1 DDDTQLPGGKLV
13 PRAGDTYILWNI
25 RMPDEYYR
33 LAEEEFAVAVD
44 EYNRDHWLD
53 IAAYKAP
60 TDPVYIEEHGI
71 DLFVGRRVKLESRKY
86 FPEKGYRQSRITK
99 ISRKVNEPGQMDIEI
114 SDALQ
119 VGKFDKVTDSI
130 GALKSYTK
138 SKTEGAALP
147 DIIRS
152 WDKTLPTDNNLFSA

>member
-1 DDDTQLPGGKLV
+1 
-13 PRAGDTYILWNI
+13 
-25 RMPDEYYR
+25 M
-33 LAEEEFAVAVD
+33 
-44 EYNRDHWLD
+44 
-53 IAAYKAP
+53 
-60 TDPVYIEEHGI
+60 
-71 DLFVGRRVKLESRKY
+71 KLESRKY

-138 SKTEGAALP
+138 SKTEGAAFRTSYEAGTRRCP
-147 DIIRS
+147 RTTTCFPPGAARKS
-152 WDKTLPTDNNLFSA
+152 S

>member
-1 DDDTQLPGGKLV
+1 MC
-13 PRAGDTYILWNI
+13 I
-25 RMPDEYYR
+25 RDR
-33 LAEEEFAVAVD
+33 
-44 EYNRDHWLD
+44 
-53 IAAYKAP
+53 
-60 TDPVYIEEHGI
+60 
-71 DLFVGRRVKLESRKY
+71 
-86 FPEKGYRQSRITK
+86 
-99 ISRKVNEPGQMDIEI
+99 I

-152 WDKTLPTDNNLFSA
+152 WDKTLDVYKRQGLQRYDNARKRYDADAVSWCHGNVLFSHHRKAGKPLVKT